1 MEKFETLN
9 ELILALMLWITS
21 NTNYTEPK
29 QLPKVEFIEQE
40 KLSEIACKNRSC
52 EIMAYT
58 PITPKYKIY
67 LSNELNPMTDICH
80 RAILMHEIIH
90 VIQEDQKVFLEY
102 DYIGAPW
109 PIDQDEHVNQKEYG
123 VGNGGFS
130 LRSKSKMNS
139 HLSLYVRGMH
149 STTTTTTTTVTCY
162 LTATFSTY
170 IAIN

>member
-21 NTNYTEPK
+21 NTNYIEPK
-29 QLPKVEFIEQE
+29 QVPEVEFIEQE

-67 LSNELNPMTDICH
+67 LSNELKPMTDVCH

-90 VIQEDQKVFLEY
+90 VIQEDQNVFLEY
-102 DYIGAPW
+102 DERTKKHLREMDAL
-109 PIDQDEHVNQKEYG
+109 VNHNIFLSRYGKKILYSNGFAAKFKTKEK
-123 VGNGGFS
+123 NT
-130 LRSKSKMNS
+130 
-139 HLSLYVRGMH
+139 LY
-149 STTTTTTTTVTCY
+149 C
-162 LTATFSTY
+162 
-170 IAIN
+170 

>member
-21 NTNYTEPK
+21 NTNYIEPK
-29 QLPKVEFIEQE
+29 QVPQVEFIKQE
-40 KLSEIACKNRSC
+40 ELSEIACKNRKC

-67 LSNELNPMTDICH
+67 LSDELNPMTDICH

-102 DYIGAPW
+102 DERTKKHLREMDAL
-109 PIDQDEHVNQKEYG
+109 VNHNIFLSRYGKKILYSNGFAAKFKTKEK
-123 VGNGGFS
+123 NT
-130 LRSKSKMNS
+130 
-139 HLSLYVRGMH
+139 LY
-149 STTTTTTTTVTCY
+149 C
-162 LTATFSTY
+162 
-170 IAIN
+170 

>member
-21 NTNYTEPK
+21 NTNYIEPK
-29 QLPKVEFIEQE
+29 QVPQVEFIEQE

-67 LSNELNPMTDICH
+67 MSNELNPMTDICH

-102 DYIGAPW
+102 DERTKKHLREMDAL
-109 PIDQDEHVNQKEYG
+109 VNHNIFLSRYG
-123 VGNGGFS
+123 KKILYSNGFAA
-130 LRSKSKMNS
+130 KFKTNEKNT
-139 HLSLYVRGMH
+139 LY
-149 STTTTTTTTVTCY
+149 C
-162 LTATFSTY
+162 
-170 IAIN
+170 

>member
-21 NTNYTEPK
+21 NTNYIEPK
-29 QLPKVEFIEQE
+29 QVPQVEFIEQE

-67 LSNELNPMTDICH
+67 LSNELRPMTDICH

-90 VIQEDQKVFLEY
+90 VIQEDQNVFLEY
-102 DYIGAPW
+102 DERTKKHLREMDAL
-109 PIDQDEHVNQKEYG
+109 VNHNIFLSRYGKKILYSNGFAAKFKTKEK
-123 VGNGGFS
+123 NT
-130 LRSKSKMNS
+130 
-139 HLSLYVRGMH
+139 LY
-149 STTTTTTTTVTCY
+149 C
-162 LTATFSTY
+162 
-170 IAIN
+170 